1 MRVLCVAEKP
11 SIAKELARIL
21 SGGHFDNRAGKNK
34 FCRNFDFPYRL
45 PPPLGDNR
53 DCEFTVT
60 SVLGHLTET
69 DFPDEYRQWSSCD
82 PFALFDA
89 PVVTKVA
96 ADHRQLE
103 RNLQDEARNADILMI
118 WTDCDR
124 EGEHIGY
131 EVVEV
136 CRRANPRLRVRR
148 ARFSAII
155 PNQIHN
161 ACRQADD
168 LDMRMVDAVAVR
180 QVLDLRIGATF
191 TRFMTVTLKGRMGE
205 DFDQKLISYGPCQ
218 FPTLGFVVDQ
228 YNRVQ
233 AFVPEPFWKIE
244 VMIERDFED
253 EEEPVQVKFTWART
267 HLFDLPIALL
277 LYEETVNRPT
287 ATVIKVET
295 KPTTKRKP
303 YPLTT
308 VELQKAGSRLLSMT
322 PKRVLDLAEKLYQKG
337 FLSYPR
343 TETDEYD
350 RQFDFMSLIQKLVH
364 DNAWAAYAQK
374 LIDGDFERPRNGR
387 RNDKAHPPIHPTAAA
402 LNVDADER
410 RVYEFVT
417 RRFLASCSSDAK
429 GKETSVE
436 IEIAGEYFSASG
448 LIVLER
454 NYLDI
459 YPYDKWAGK
468 NLPDF
473 QLGEQFVPDVCEL
486 EEGSTTKP
494 KLLTEADLV
503 GLMDNNGIGTD
514 ATIAEHIA
522 KVIDREYVIAKKEGK
537 ENFLIPSSLGVGLV
551 EGYNAIGFDRS
562 LSKPHLRRETEHRL
576 ELICD
581 GQQTK
586 AEVLSTSVEEYKEVF
601 IKARRDF
608 DTVVD
613 SVTEYLHGQG
623 EAQQAVRNASRG
635 GRRSARGA
643 ATRGARGAAAR
654 GAGRG
659 GVSAGTRQGR
669 QDSDD
674 DDSDGG
680 PAAGGGRSRGRG
692 STRARGTRGGST
704 RGRGARSTAADDAP
718 APKRQRRESNKDEPP
733 ECSCGQPAVS
743 RTAGQSTANAGRQFY
758 ACAKPRGEQCDFFS
772 WADDGGSTSATRA
785 PARRPAQGQRANGAA
800 RSGRTVRCNCG
811 LEATSGIT
819 ASGPNKDR
827 AYRACPNTRN
837 ARCGFF
843 EWADEDGN
851 GPAAGR
857 SQPRGGGA
865 GGPAPSSGGSGACFN
880 CGGPHWAR
888 DCPEAAGGSNSRS
901 RVGQRGGGR
910 VGGGGGGDGGSN
922 VCFKCNE
929 PGHWASNC
937 PNA

>member
-34 FCRNFDFPYRL
+34 FCRNFDFQYRL

-53 DCEFTVT
+53 DSEFTVT

-69 DFPDEYRQWSSCD
+69 DFLDEFRRWSSCD

-89 PVVTKVA
+89 PVVTQVTSN
-96 ADHRQLE
+96 HRQLE
-103 RNLQDEARNADILMI
+103 RNLQAEARNADMLMI

-124 EGEHIGY
+124 EGEHIGH

-136 CRRANPRLRVRR
+136 CRRVNPGLQVSR

-161 ACRQADD
+161 ACRQAND
-168 LDMRMVDAVAVR
+168 LDMRMVNAVTVR
-180 QVLDLRIGATF
+180 QVLDLRIGAAF
-191 TRFMTVTLKGRMGE
+191 TRLMTLTLQRRME
-205 DFDQKLISYGPCQ
+205 EEFEKKIISYGPCQ

-233 AFVPEPFWKIE
+233 SFVPEPFWKIE
-244 VMIERDFED
+244 VMIERFFED
-253 EEEPVQVKFTWART
+253 EEEPVQVKFTWGRN
-267 HLFDLPIALL
+267 HVLDLPIAVL
-277 LYEETVNRPT
+277 LYEETVNKPT
-287 ATVIKVET
+287 ATVVKVET

-308 VELQKAGSRLLSMT
+308 VELQKAGSRLLGMT

-350 RQFDFMSLIQKLVH
+350 PQFDFMSFIQKQTH
-364 DNAWAAYAQK
+364 DNAWSAYAQK
-374 LIDGDFERPRNGR
+374 LIDGDFERPRMGR
-387 RNDKAHPPIHPTAAA
+387 KNDKAHPPIHPTAAA
-402 LNVDADER
+402 INIDTDER

-468 NLPDF
+468 KLPDF
-473 QLGEQFVPDVCEL
+473 QLGEQFMPDVCEL
-486 EEGSTTKP
+486 EKGSTTKP

-522 KVIDREYVIAKKEGK
+522 KVIEREYVIAKKEGK

-576 ELICD
+576 ELICE

-608 DTVVD
+608 DTVVN

-623 EAQQAVRNASRG
+623 EVQQA
-635 GRRSARGA
+635 
-643 ATRGARGAAAR
+643 
-654 GAGRG
+654 
-659 GVSAGTRQGR
+659 
-669 QDSDD
+669 
-674 DDSDGG
+674 
-680 PAAGGGRSRGRG
+680 
-692 STRARGTRGGST
+692 
-704 RGRGARSTAADDAP
+704 
-718 APKRQRRESNKDEPP
+718 
-733 ECSCGQPAVS
+733 
-743 RTAGQSTANAGRQFY
+743 
-758 ACAKPRGEQCDFFS
+758 S
-772 WADDGGSTSATRA
+772 WADDGGSTLAASGATRTA
-785 PARRPAQGQRANGAA
+785 AQRQRINAVARN
-800 RSGRTVRCNCG
+800 GRTVRCNCG
-811 LEATSGIT
+811 LEATCGIT
-819 ASGPNKDR
+819 VSGPNKDR

-843 EWADEDGN
+843 EWVNEDGN
-851 GPAAGR
+851 RPAAER
-857 SQPRGGGA
+857 SMVG
-865 GGPAPSSGGSGACFN
+865 GGPAPSSGGFGACFN
-880 CGGPHWAR
+880 CGGSHWVR
-888 DCPEAAGGSNSRS
+888 DCADVAGESSSRS
-901 RVGQRGGGR
+901 RGGQGGGGR
-910 VGGGGGGDGGSN
+910 SLGGGGGGTDA
-922 VCFKCNE
+922 CFKCNKL
-929 PGHWASNC
+929 GHWASNC

>member
-45 PPPLGDNR
+45 PPPLGDSR

-69 DFPDEYRQWSSCD
+69 DFRDEYRQWSSCD

-96 ADHRQLE
+96 SDHRQLE

-155 PNQIHN
+155 PNQIHD

-191 TRFMTVTLKGRMGE
+191 TRFMTMTLKGRMGE

-233 AFVPEPFWKIE
+233 SFVPEPFWKIE
-244 VMIERDFED
+244 VMIEREFED
-253 EEEPVQVKFTWART
+253 EEEPVQVKFTWARI
-267 HLFDLPIALL
+267 HVFDLPIALL

-308 VELQKAGSRLLSMT
+308 VELQKAGSRLLGMT

-350 RQFDFMSLIQKLVH
+350 RQFDFMSLIQKQTH

-436 IEIAGEYFSASG
+436 VEIAGEYFSASG

-473 QLGEQFVPDVCEL
+473 QFGEQFVPDVCEL
-486 EEGSTTKP
+486 EEGTTTKP
-494 KLLTEADLV
+494 KLFTEADLV

-613 SVTEYLHGQG
+613 SVAEYLHGHG
-623 EAQQAVRNASRG
+623 EVQQAVRNAARG
-635 GRRSARGA
+635 GRRSARDA

-659 GVSAGTRQGR
+659 GGSARTGRRR

-680 PAAGGGRSRGRG
+680 PAAGGGRCGGRG

-704 RGRGARSTAADDAP
+704 RGRGARSKAADGAP
-718 APKRQRRESNKDEPP
+718 APKRQRRETNNDELP

-772 WADDGGSTSATRA
+772 WADGGGSTSATRA
-785 PARRPAQGQRANGAA
+785 PARPPAQGQRANGAA
-800 RSGRTVRCNCG
+800 RNGRTVRCNCG

-857 SQPRGGGA
+857 SQLRGGGA
-865 GGPAPSSGGSGACFN
+865 GRPAPSSGGSGACFN

-888 DCPEAAGGSNSRS
+888 DCLEAAGGSNSRS
-901 RVGQRGGGR
+901 RVGQR
-910 VGGGGGGDGGSN
+910 D
-922 VCFKCNE
+922 VCFNCNE